1 MLTFGAVDGHT
12 STMNDERPMRT
23 ALLMEL
29 LAVQTCSTREER
41 MVEFLLAHCRAAGCE
56 VYSDKSKN
64 VYVTKG
70 QADWYPAV
78 AAHIDTVQMF
88 DDIEIRR
95 AGDASDRFI
104 GFKAGTEDRRG
115 IGADCK
121 TGIFVCLEL
130 LDILPVLK
138 VAFFAMEEIG
148 CVGARKSDPSF
159 FKNIGYL
166 LEFDCPSK
174 NMMSYTS
181 SGVRLFDNDGPF
193 INAALPVLQ
202 AYNVQWQH
210 HPFTD
215 VSAIRP
221 MYNMSCMNLSSGYYN
236 WHADTE
242 FAYLPDVQNAITM
255 GVELLAALGSVH
267 YPFTGDQA
275 APKAPVTS
283 LAVTHVV

>member
-1 MLTFGAVDGHT
+1 MKDQL
-12 STMNDERPMRT
+12 PMRT
-23 ALLMEL
+23 DLLKEL
-29 LAVQTCSTREER
+29 LAVQTCSTEEER
-41 MVEFLLAHCRAAGCE
+41 MVEFLVAHCKAAGYD

-70 QADWYPAV
+70 QAEWYPAV
-78 AAHIDTVQMF
+78 AAHIDTVQRF
-88 DDIEIRR
+88 ADIEVKL
-95 AGDASDRFI
+95 AGDNNDRFV
-104 GFKAGTEDRRG
+104 GFKAGTEERRG

-121 TGIFVCLEL
+121 TGVFVCLEL
-130 LDILPVLK
+130 LAVLPTLK

-148 CVGARKSDPSF
+148 CGGARQSDPTF

-202 AYNVQWQH
+202 AYDVKWQH

-215 VSAIRP
+215 VSVIRP
-221 MYNMSCMNLSSGYYN
+221 MYNMSCMNLASGYYN

-242 FAYLPDVQNAITM
+242 FAYLPDVQNAIAM
-255 GVELLAALGSVH
+255 GIELIAALGNEN
-267 YPFTGDQA
+267 YPFKGDNA
-275 APKAPVTS
+275 KPKVAVTS
-283 LAVTHVV
+283 LAVTHVI

>member
-1 MLTFGAVDGHT
+1 
-12 STMNDERPMRT
+12 MNDKHPMRT
-23 ALLMEL
+23 GLLKEI

-41 MVEFLLAHCRAAGCE
+41 MVEFLMAHCREHGYD
-56 VYSDKSKN
+56 VYTDKSKN

-70 QADWYPAV
+70 QAEWYPAV
-78 AAHIDTVQMF
+78 AAHIDTVQRF
-88 DDIEIRR
+88 GFIDIVL
-95 AGDASDRFI
+95 AGDNQDRFI
-104 GFKAGTEDRRG
+104 GVTAGTTERRG

-121 TGIFVCLEL
+121 TGVFVCLEL
-130 LDILPVLK
+130 LAALPVLK

-148 CVGARKSDPSF
+148 CVGARNSDAKF
-159 FKNIGYL
+159 FQNIGYL

-202 AYNVQWQH
+202 AYDVKWQH

-215 VSAIRP
+215 VSVIRP
-221 MYNMSCMNLSSGYYN
+221 KYNMSCMNLASGYYN

-242 FAYLPDVQNAITM
+242 FAYLPDVYNAIVM
-255 GVELLAALGSVH
+255 GAELIAALGYVY
-267 YPFTGDQA
+267 YPFNGNDITE
-275 APKAPVTS
+275 PKVPVTG